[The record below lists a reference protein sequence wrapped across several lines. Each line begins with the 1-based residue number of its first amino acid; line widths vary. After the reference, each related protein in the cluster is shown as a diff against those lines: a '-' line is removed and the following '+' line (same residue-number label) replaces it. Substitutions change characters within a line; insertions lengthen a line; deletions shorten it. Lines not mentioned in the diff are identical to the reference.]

1 MNPVQNRIPKIKI
14 NLATRSYSMSVVP
27 YLVAAV
33 LVVFSVALSVYNVFD
48 YGVNLHRVASV
59 EKAIAGL
66 GDGAVKLQ
74 QTHSITDLTR
84 ERLKDIRTE
93 VEFINGIIAEETFSW
108 TALLTALEATLPKN
122 VSIVQ
127 LTPEFADGIVTI
139 AAMARSKEDV
149 LEFVDALVG
158 SKVFGE
164 VFLLSHSEGD
174 RVKGSSSGRSRGRER
189 VFFEV
194 STLYLRGA

>member
-1 MNPVQNRIPKIKI
+1 MNPVQKQIPRIKV

-27 YLVAAV
+27 YLVAAA
-33 LVVFSVALSVYNVFD
+33 LVVLSVALSVYNVID
-48 YGVNLHRVASV
+48 YGVNLHRIASV
-59 EKAIAGL
+59 EKAITGF

-74 QTHSITDLTR
+74 QTRTSADLTKK
-84 ERLKDIRTE
+84 RLKDIKTE

-108 TALLTALEATLPKN
+108 TALLTALEVTLPKN

-127 LTPEFADGIVTI
+127 LTPEFADGSVTI

-149 LEFVDALVG
+149 LEFVDALVK

-174 RVKGSSSGRSRGRER
+174 RVKGSPSGRSRSRER